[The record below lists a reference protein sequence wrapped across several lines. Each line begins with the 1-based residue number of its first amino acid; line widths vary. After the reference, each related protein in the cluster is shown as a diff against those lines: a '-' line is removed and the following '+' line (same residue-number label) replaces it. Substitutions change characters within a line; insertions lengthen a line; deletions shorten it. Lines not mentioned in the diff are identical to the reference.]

1 MQAEIITTGT
11 ELLCGKILN
20 TNQQW
25 LCSRLFNAGIRVTRQ
40 TAVPDDA
47 VCISRAVEEALDRV
61 NIVLTT
67 GGLGPT
73 SDDLT
78 REAIAA
84 LFNKQLV
91 LDEPA
96 FENIVQFFG
105 KRGRRA
111 PVSTRV
117 QAMVPEGALVLQ
129 NRNGTAPGLVLREPW
144 KDGKTITLALLPGP
158 PRELRP
164 IFEKLESLLLEGLD
178 PDEKILHRTYRSIG
192 IGESYVE
199 ELLKKPL
206 ASFVADGLEIGYCA
220 HASAVDVRLSV
231 QGYCNREH
239 LEAAGKVVEKILGNA
254 IFSPDDFGI
263 EKVVIDLLKENGLT
277 IATAESCTGGFV
289 ADLLTNV
296 PGASEV
302 FLGGFVTYSNESK
315 VSQLKVLEETLQIHG
330 AVSEPTAREM
340 AEGTRKALEANIGIA
355 LTGIAGPSGGSA
367 EKPVGTVF
375 IACSTSRGTTCSQHL
390 LPYDRRSFKEAAARH
405 ALNAVRLAMLSQ
417 KNA

>member
-1 MQAEIITTGT
+1 MQAELITTGT

-25 LCSRLFNAGIRVTRQ
+25 ICSRLFNAGIQVARQ
-40 TAVPDDA
+40 TAVPDSSN
-47 VCISRAVEEALDRV
+47 CISQAVAEALERV
-61 NIVLTT
+61 NVVITT

-78 REAIAA
+78 REAIAG
-84 LFNKQLV
+84 LFKKEL
-91 LDEPA
+91 LFDEPA

-105 KRGRRA
+105 KRGRRP

-129 NRNGTAPGLVLREPW
+129 NKNGTAPGLVLREPW
-144 KDGKTITLALLPGP
+144 KGRNIILALLPGP

-164 IFEKLESLLLEGLD
+164 MFDKLEPLLLEGLD

-199 ELLKKPL
+199 EIIKKPL
-206 ASFVADGLEIGYCA
+206 ATFVAEGLEVGYCA
-220 HASAVDVRLSV
+220 HPSAVDVRLSV
-231 QGYCNREH
+231 QGECKREH
-239 LEAAGKVVEKILGNA
+239 LEAAGKVVEKILGDA
-254 IFSPDDFGI
+254 VFCPDDFGI
-263 EKVVIDLLKENGLT
+263 EKVVIDLLKQKRLT

-302 FLGGFVTYSNESK
+302 FLGGFVTYSNQSK
-315 VSQLKVLEETLQIHG
+315 ISQLNVREETLQIHG
-330 AVSEPTAREM
+330 AVSEATAREM
-340 AEGTRKALEANIGIA
+340 AEGARTPLSAHLAIA
-355 LTGIAGPSGGSA
+355 ITGVAGPSGGTS

-375 IACSTSRGTTCSQHL
+375 IACATPWGTTCSQHF
-390 LPYDRRSFKEAAARH
+390 LPYDRRSFKEAGARH
-405 ALNAVRLAMLSQ
+405 ALNAVRLAIIRSV
-417 KNA
+417 